1 MFLVLATIYMKGHE
15 NRHIN
20 ATFTT
25 NIMNYTCVYAYF
37 STFVPGNYL
46 NRTDFNTMH
55 YFSRLE
61 NTIKS
66 NWNGIAVAN
75 YRGESFTYGEL
86 ATQIARFH
94 VFFEAVGLKKG
105 DKVALCAKNS
115 ARWGITFFAAN
126 TYEAVL
132 VPILADF
139 HPESV
144 NSLVD
149 HSESKVLLT
158 DTDIWT
164 KLDITKMPQIQAVF
178 SSSDFSL
185 LYAADEKI
193 QKACDE
199 LDAMFAAKYPNG
211 FSAEYVSY
219 PTDNDKELAIINYT
233 SGTTS
238 APKGVMLRYEC
249 VSENV
254 SFGQK
259 RLPCGL
265 GDTLVSMLPMAH
277 MYGMMFELIYPVCN
291 GAAIYYLGK
300 TPTPALLLGALKEIK
315 PYLVITVPLVM
326 EKIFKSKVA
335 PIVNKPVMKV
345 VCAIPGLNQVIF
357 KKVRNTLLEAF
368 GGRIREIVMGG
379 AALNPDVEKW
389 FRRFKL
395 PFTVGYGMTEAA
407 PLLAY
412 EDWWEFAPKSC
423 GKAVDSVEVRIDSED
438 PYTKVGEIQ
447 AKGISLMSGYYK
459 NEEATAAAFTEDG
472 WMRTGD
478 LGLLDKKGNIYIKGR
493 SKNMILSANGQN
505 IYPEEIEAVVNN
517 QPYVIESVVVDRGAK
532 LVALIYADADAMKA
546 AGVDEQTFKA
556 QVIAEVNVSMPAYS
570 KIGLVEIMA
579 EPFEKTPKM
588 SIKRFMY
595 K

>member
-1 MFLVLATIYMKGHE
+1 MK
-15 NRHIN
+15 
-20 ATFTT
+20 
-25 NIMNYTCVYAYF
+25 
-37 STFVPGNYL
+37 
-46 NRTDFNTMH
+46 H
-55 YFSRLE
+55 YFTRFE
-61 NTIKS
+61 EAIKA
-66 NWNGIAVAN
+66 NWERPALGNF
-75 YRGESFTYGEL
+75 RGEVFTFGEL
-86 ATQIARFH
+86 ATQIAKFH
-94 VFFEAVGLKKG
+94 VFFEAIGLKKG

-115 ARWGITFFAAN
+115 ARWGVTFFAAN

-149 HSESKVLLT
+149 HSESLVLLT
-158 DTDIWT
+158 DTDIWS
-164 KLDITKMPQIQAVF
+164 KLDITKMPTIKAVI

-193 QKACDE
+193 QAANDN
-199 LDAMFAAKYPNG
+199 LDQLFAAKYPKG
-211 FSAEYVSY
+211 FSAADVSY
-219 PTDNDKELAIINYT
+219 PTDNDKDLAIINYT

-249 VSENV
+249 ISANV
-254 SFGQK
+254 AFGQK
-259 RLPCGL
+259 RLPSYP
-265 GDTLVSMLPMAH
+265 GDTIVSMLPMAH
-277 MYGMMFELIYPVCN
+277 MYGMMFELIYPLC
-291 GAAIYYLGK
+291 GGSSIYYLGK
-300 TPTPALLLGALKEIK
+300 TPTPALLLGAMAEVK

-335 PIVNKPVMKV
+335 PVINKPVMKV
-345 VCAIPGLNQVIF
+345 ITAIPGLNQVIF
-357 KKVRNTLLEAF
+357 KKIRTTLLNAF
-368 GGRIREIVMGG
+368 GGNVREIVMGG

-389 FRRFKL
+389 FRKFKL

-412 EDWWEFAPKSC
+412 EDWYDFAPKSC
-423 GKAVDSVEVRIDSED
+423 GKCVDSVEVRIDSDD
-438 PYTKVGEIQ
+438 PYNKVGEIQ
-447 AKGISLMSGYYK
+447 AKGYSLMSGYYK
-459 NEEATAAAFTEDG
+459 NEEATKAAFTEDG

-478 LGLLDKKGNIYIKGR
+478 LGLLDAKGNIFIKGR

-517 QPYVIESVVVDRGAK
+517 QPYVVESVVVDRGAR
-532 LVALIYADADAMKA
+532 LVALIYMDADKA
-546 AGVDEQTFKA
+546 KSEGVDLEAYKN
-556 QVIAEVNVSMPAYS
+556 VIMAEVNKSMPAYS
-570 KIGLVEIMA
+570 KINIVEYMDQ
-579 EPFEKTPKM
+579 PFEKTPKM

>member
-1 MFLVLATIYMKGHE
+1 MK
-15 NRHIN
+15 
-20 ATFTT
+20 
-25 NIMNYTCVYAYF
+25 
-37 STFVPGNYL
+37 
-46 NRTDFNTMH
+46 H
-55 YFSRLE
+55 YFSRFE
-61 NTIKS
+61 EAVKK
-66 NWNGIAVAN
+66 NWERPALAN
-75 YRGESFTYGEL
+75 FRGESFTYGEF
-86 ATQIARFH
+86 ATQIAKFH
-94 VFFEAVGLKKG
+94 VFFEAIGLKKG

-115 ARWGITFFAAN
+115 ARWGVTFFAAN

-139 HPESV
+139 HPESI

-158 DTDIWT
+158 DSDIWN
-164 KLDITKMPQIQAVF
+164 KLDITKMPTIKAVI

-185 LYAADEKI
+185 LYAEEESI
-193 QKACDE
+193 QKASDNLQNLFDE
-199 LDAMFAAKYPNG
+199 KYPAG
-211 FSAEYVSY
+211 FSVADVSY
-219 PTDNDKELAIINYT
+219 PTDNDKNLAIINYT

-249 VSENV
+249 ISANV
-254 SFGQK
+254 EFGQK
-259 RLPCGL
+259 RLPSYPE
-265 GDTLVSMLPMAH
+265 DTIVSMLPMAH
-277 MYGMMFELIYPVCN
+277 MYGMMFELIYPLC
-291 GAAIYYLGK
+291 GGSSIYYLGK
-300 TPTPALLLGALKEIK
+300 TPTPALLLGAMAEVK

-335 PIVNKPVMKV
+335 PVVNKPLMKV
-345 VCAIPGLNQVIF
+345 LCALPGLNQVIF
-357 KKVRNTLLEAF
+357 KKIRTQLLNAF
-368 GGRIREIVMGG
+368 GGKVREIVMGG

-389 FRRFKL
+389 FRKFKL

-412 EDWWEFAPKSC
+412 EDWWDFPSKSC
-423 GKAVDSVEVRIDSED
+423 GKPVDSVEVRIDSED
-438 PYTKVGEIQ
+438 PANKVGEIQ

-459 NEEATAAAFTEDG
+459 NEEATKAAFTEDG

-478 LGLLDKKGNIYIKGR
+478 LGVMDAAGNIYIRGR

-517 QPYVIESVVVDRGAK
+517 QPYVIESVVVDRGAS
-532 LVALIYADADAMKA
+532 LVALVYADSDKLAADSINIE
-546 AGVDEQTFKA
+546 EQMNVLK
-556 QVIAEVNVSMPAYS
+556 AEVNKSMPAYS
-570 KIGLVEIMA
+570 KISKVEVMDA
-579 EPFEKTPKM
+579 PFEKTPKM

>member
-1 MFLVLATIYMKGHE
+1 
-15 NRHIN
+15 
-20 ATFTT
+20 
-25 NIMNYTCVYAYF
+25 
-37 STFVPGNYL
+37 
-46 NRTDFNTMH
+46 MH
-55 YFSRLE
+55 YLSRLE
-61 NTIKS
+61 QAIRT
-66 NWNGIAVAN
+66 NWDRPALAN
-75 YRGESFTYGEL
+75 YRGESFTFGEF
-86 ATQIARFH
+86 ATQIERMH
-94 VFFEAVGLKKG
+94 IFFEEIGLKKG

-139 HPESV
+139 HPDSV

-149 HSESKVLLT
+149 HSESIVLLT

-164 KLDITKMPQIQAVF
+164 KLDITKMPTVKAVI
-178 SSSDFSL
+178 SSSDFSI
-185 LYAADEKI
+185 LYAASESIQAAHDKVDEI
-193 QKACDE
+193 
-199 LDAMFAAKYPNG
+199 FNSKYPDG
-211 FSAEYVSY
+211 FKPEHISY
-219 PTDNDKELAIINYT
+219 PTDNEKDLAIINYT

-249 VSENV
+249 LSENV
-254 SFGQK
+254 AFGQK
-259 RLPCGL
+259 RLPSYPE
-265 GDTLVSMLPMAH
+265 DKIVSMLPMAH
-277 MYGMMFELIYPVCN
+277 MYGMMFELIYPLC
-291 GAAIYYLGK
+291 GGSSIYYLGK
-300 TPTPALLLGALKEIK
+300 TPTPALLLGAMAEVK

-335 PIVNKPVMKV
+335 PVVNKPAMKV
-345 VCAIPGLNQVIF
+345 LCALPGVNQLIF
-357 KKVRNTLLEAF
+357 KKIRNTLLSAF
-368 GGRIREIVMGG
+368 GGKVREIVMGG

-412 EDWWEFAPKSC
+412 EDWWEFASKSC

-447 AKGISLMSGYYK
+447 AKGNSIMSGYYK

-517 QPYVIESVVVDRGAK
+517 QPYVIESVVISRGTK
-532 LVALIYADADAMKA
+532 IVALVFMDADKLKA
-546 AGVDEQTFKA
+546 EAVDVELYTKTLMF
-556 QVIAEVNVSMPAYS
+556 EVNKSMPAYS
-570 KIGLVEIMA
+570 KINLVEVMDK
-579 EPFEKTPKM
+579 PFEKTPKM

>member
-1 MFLVLATIYMKGHE
+1 MK
-15 NRHIN
+15 
-20 ATFTT
+20 
-25 NIMNYTCVYAYF
+25 
-37 STFVPGNYL
+37 
-46 NRTDFNTMH
+46 H
-55 YFSRLE
+55 YFTRFE
-61 NTIKS
+61 EAIKA
-66 NWNGIAVAN
+66 NWERPALGNF
-75 YRGESFTYGEL
+75 RGEVFTFGEL
-86 ATQIARFH
+86 ATQIAKFH
-94 VFFEAVGLKKG
+94 VFFEAIGLKKG

-115 ARWGITFFAAN
+115 ARWGVTFFAAN

-149 HSESKVLLT
+149 HSESLVLLT
-158 DTDIWT
+158 DTDIWS
-164 KLDITKMPQIQAVF
+164 KLDITKMPTIKAVI

-193 QKACDE
+193 QAANDN
-199 LDAMFAAKYPNG
+199 LDQLFAAKYPKG
-211 FSAEYVSY
+211 FSAADVSY
-219 PTDNDKELAIINYT
+219 PTDNDKDLAIINYT

-249 VSENV
+249 VSANV
-254 SFGQK
+254 AFGQK
-259 RLPCGL
+259 RLPSYP
-265 GDTLVSMLPMAH
+265 GDTIVSMLPMAH
-277 MYGMMFELIYPVCN
+277 MYGMMFELIYPLC
-291 GAAIYYLGK
+291 GGSSIYYLGK
-300 TPTPALLLGALKEIK
+300 TPTPALLLGAMAEVK

-335 PIVNKPVMKV
+335 PVINKPVMKV
-345 VCAIPGLNQVIF
+345 VTAIPGLNQVIF
-357 KKVRNTLLEAF
+357 KKIRSTLLTAF
-368 GGRIREIVMGG
+368 GGNVREIVMGG

-389 FRRFKL
+389 FRKFKL

-412 EDWWEFAPKSC
+412 EDWYDFAPKSC
-423 GKAVDSVEVRIDSED
+423 GKCVDSVEVRIDSDD
-438 PYTKVGEIQ
+438 PYNKVGEIQ
-447 AKGISLMSGYYK
+447 AKGYSLMSGYYK
-459 NEEATAAAFTEDG
+459 NEEATKAAFTEDG

-478 LGLLDKKGNIYIKGR
+478 LGLLDAKGNIFIKGR

-517 QPYVIESVVVDRGAK
+517 QPYVVESVVIDRGAR
-532 LVALIYADADAMKA
+532 LVALVYMDAEKA
-546 AGVDEQTFKA
+546 KSEGVDLEAYKA
-556 QVIAEVNVSMPAYS
+556 TIMAEVNKSMPAYS
-570 KIGLVEIMA
+570 KVNLVEYMDQ
-579 EPFEKTPKM
+579 PFEKTPKM

>member
-1 MFLVLATIYMKGHE
+1 M
-15 NRHIN
+15 HIFIN
-20 ATFTT
+20 LLIKIPKRSNMTK
-25 NIMNYTCVYAYF
+25 
-37 STFVPGNYL
+37 
-46 NRTDFNTMH
+46 H
-55 YFSRLE
+55 YFSRFE
-61 NTIKS
+61 EAVKN
-66 NWNGIAVAN
+66 NWERLALAN
-75 YRGESFTYGEL
+75 FRGESFTFGEL
-86 ATQIARFH
+86 ATQIAKFH
-94 VFFEAVGLKKG
+94 VFFDAIGLKKG

-115 ARWGITFFAAN
+115 ARWGVTFFAAN

-158 DTDIWT
+158 DSDIWN
-164 KLDITKMPQIQAVF
+164 KLDISKMPAIKAVI

-185 LYAADEKI
+185 LYAADDSI
-193 QKACDE
+193 QAASDNLQKLFDE
-199 LDAMFAAKYPNG
+199 KYPSG
-211 FSAEYVSY
+211 FSAADVTY
-219 PTDNDKELAIINYT
+219 PTDNDKDLAIINYT

-254 SFGQK
+254 AFGQK
-259 RLPCGL
+259 RLPSYP
-265 GDTLVSMLPMAH
+265 GDQIVSMLPMAH
-277 MYGMMFELIYPVCN
+277 MYGMMFELIYPLC
-291 GAAIYYLGK
+291 GGSSIYYLGK
-300 TPTPALLLGALKEIK
+300 TPTPALLLGAMAEVK

-335 PIVNKPVMKV
+335 PVVNKPVMKAL
-345 VCAIPGLNQVIF
+345 CSIPGLNQVIF
-357 KKVRNTLLEAF
+357 KKIRTQLMNAF
-368 GGRIREIVMGG
+368 GGNVREIVMGG

-389 FRRFKL
+389 FKKFKL

-412 EDWWEFAPKSC
+412 EDWWEFASKSC
-423 GKAVDSVEVRIDSED
+423 GKPVDSVEVRIDSSD
-438 PYTKVGEIQ
+438 PIKQVGEIQ
-447 AKGISLMSGYYK
+447 AKGVSLMSGYYK
-459 NEEATAAAFTEDG
+459 NDEATKAAFTEDG

-478 LGLLDKKGNIYIKGR
+478 LGVMDAAGNIFIRGR

-517 QPYVIESVVVDRGAK
+517 QPYVIESVVVDRGAS
-532 LVALIYADADAMKA
+532 LVALVYVDSDKLAADSINIE
-546 AGVDEQTFKA
+546 EQMNALK
-556 QVIAEVNVSMPAYS
+556 AEVNKSMPSYS
-570 KIGLVEIMA
+570 KISKVEVMDA
-579 EPFEKTPKM
+579 PFEKTPKM

>member
-1 MFLVLATIYMKGHE
+1 MK
-15 NRHIN
+15 
-20 ATFTT
+20 
-25 NIMNYTCVYAYF
+25 
-37 STFVPGNYL
+37 
-46 NRTDFNTMH
+46 H
-55 YFSRLE
+55 YFTRLE
-61 NTIKS
+61 EAIRTGWDRPALGNF
-66 NWNGIAVAN
+66 
-75 YRGESFTYGEL
+75 RGELFTFGQF
-86 ATQIARFH
+86 ATQIAKFH
-94 VFFEAVGLKKG
+94 VFFEAIGLKKG

-115 ARWGITFFAAN
+115 ARWGVTFFAAN

-139 HPESV
+139 HPDSV

-149 HSESKVLLT
+149 HSESMVLLT
-158 DTDIWT
+158 DTDIWN
-164 KLDITKMPQIQAVF
+164 KLDIEKMPTIKAVI

-193 QKACDE
+193 QEANDKIEE
-199 LDAMFAAKYPNG
+199 LFAQKYPGG
-211 FSAEYVSY
+211 FTAADVAY

-249 VSENV
+249 LSANV
-254 SFGQK
+254 AFGQK
-259 RLPCGL
+259 RLPSYPE
-265 GDTLVSMLPMAH
+265 DKIVSMLPMAH
-277 MYGMMFELIYPVCN
+277 MYGMMFELIYPLC
-291 GAAIYYLGK
+291 GGSSIYYLGK
-300 TPTPALLLGALKEIK
+300 TPTPALLLGAMAEVK

-335 PIVNKPVMKV
+335 PVINKPVMKV
-345 VCAIPGLNQVIF
+345 ITSIPGLNQIIF
-357 KKVRNTLLEAF
+357 KKIRNTLLTAF
-368 GGRIREIVMGG
+368 GGNVREIVMGG

-389 FRRFKL
+389 FRKFKL

-412 EDWWEFAPKSC
+412 EDWWEFASKSC
-423 GKAVDSVEVRIDSED
+423 GKAVDSVEVRIDSDD
-438 PYTKVGEIQ
+438 PYNKVGEIQ
-447 AKGISLMSGYYK
+447 AKGYSLMSGYYK
-459 NEEATAAAFTEDG
+459 NEEATAAAFTADG

-478 LGLLDKKGNIYIKGR
+478 LGLLDKKGNIFIKGR

-517 QPYVIESVVVDRGAK
+517 QPYVIESVVVDRGAR
-532 LVALIYADADAMKA
+532 LVALIYMDAEKA
-546 AGVDEQTFKA
+546 KSEGVDLEAYKA
-556 QVIAEVNVSMPAYS
+556 QIMVEVNKAMPSYS
-570 KIGLVEIMA
+570 KVNVVEYMDQ
-579 EPFEKTPKM
+579 PFEKTPKM

>member
-1 MFLVLATIYMKGHE
+1 
-15 NRHIN
+15 
-20 ATFTT
+20 
-25 NIMNYTCVYAYF
+25 
-37 STFVPGNYL
+37 
-46 NRTDFNTMH
+46 MH

-66 NWNGIAVAN
+66 NWDGIALAN
-75 YRGESFTYGEL
+75 FRGESFTFGEL
-86 ATQIARFH
+86 AKQIARFH
-94 VFFEAVGLKKG
+94 VFFETVGLKKG

-139 HPESV
+139 HPDSV

-158 DTDIWT
+158 DTDIWN
-164 KLDITKMPQIQAVF
+164 KLDIAKMPTVQAVF

-193 QKACDE
+193 QAACDD
-199 LDAMFAAKYPNG
+199 LDNLFAQKYPEG
-211 FSAEYVSY
+211 FTADMVSY
-219 PTDNDKELAIINYT
+219 PTDNDTNLAIINYT

-249 VSENV
+249 LTENV

-259 RLPCGL
+259 RLPCGP
-265 GDTLVSMLPMAH
+265 GDQIVSMLPMAH

-291 GAAIYYLGK
+291 GAAVYYLGK
-300 TPTPALLLGALKEIK
+300 TPTPALLLGAMKEVQ

-335 PIVNKPVMKV
+335 PVVNKPAMKV
-345 VCAIPGLNQVIF
+345 LCAIPGVNQLIF
-357 KKVRNTLLEAF
+357 KKVRNTLLTAF
-368 GGRIREIVMGG
+368 GGKVREIVMGG

-389 FRRFKL
+389 FKKFKL

-423 GKAVDSVEVRIDSED
+423 GKGVDSVEIRIDSED
-438 PYTKVGEIQ
+438 PYNKVGEIQ
-447 AKGISLMSGYYK
+447 AKGNSLMTGYYK
-459 NEEATAAAFTEDG
+459 NEEATKAAFTEDG

-478 LGLLDKKGNIYIKGR
+478 LGLLDKKGNIFIKGR

-505 IYPEEIEAVVNN
+505 IYPEEIEATVNN
-517 QPYVIESVVVDRGAK
+517 QPYVIESVVVDRGTK
-532 LVALIYADADAMKA
+532 LVALVYLDAEKVKTEGADLEEYKKTLM
-546 AGVDEQTFKA
+546 V
-556 QVIAEVNVSMPAYS
+556 EVNKSMPSYS
-570 KIGLVEIMA
+570 KLTQVEWMDQ
-579 EPFEKTPKM
+579 PFEKTPKM

>member
-1 MFLVLATIYMKGHE
+1 
-15 NRHIN
+15 
-20 ATFTT
+20 
-25 NIMNYTCVYAYF
+25 
-37 STFVPGNYL
+37 
-46 NRTDFNTMH
+46 MH
-55 YFSRLE
+55 YFTRLQ
-61 NTIKS
+61 NAIVN
-66 NWNGIAVAN
+66 NWDRPALGN
-75 YRGESFTYGEL
+75 YRGELFTFGEL
-86 ATQIARFH
+86 AVQIAKFH
-94 VFFEAVGLKKG
+94 VFFEAIGLKKG

-115 ARWGITFFAAN
+115 ARWGITVFAAN
-126 TYEAVL
+126 KYEAVL

-139 HPESV
+139 HPDSV

-158 DTDIWT
+158 DTDIWS
-164 KLDITKMPQIQAVF
+164 KLDIAKMPTVKAVV

-185 LYAADEKI
+185 LYASDETV
-193 QKACDE
+193 QTASDN
-199 LDAMFAAKYPNG
+199 LQSLFDAKYPKG
-211 FSAEYVSY
+211 YSAEHVSY

-249 VSENV
+249 LSENV
-254 SFGQK
+254 AFGQK
-259 RLPCGL
+259 RLPSYPE
-265 GDTLVSMLPMAH
+265 DTIVSMLPMAH
-277 MYGMMFELIYPVCN
+277 MYGMMFELIYPLC
-291 GAAIYYLGK
+291 GGSSIYYLGK
-300 TPTPALLLGALKEIK
+300 TPTPALLLGAMKEIR

-345 VCAIPGLNQVIF
+345 LCAIPGLNQLIF
-357 KKVRNTLLEAF
+357 KKVRNTLLQAF
-368 GGRIREIVMGG
+368 GGQVREIVMGG
-379 AALNPDVEKW
+379 AALNPEVEKW

-412 EDWWEFAPKSC
+412 EDWWEFASKSC
-423 GKAVDSVEVRIDSED
+423 GKAVDSVEVRIDSEN

-517 QPYVIESVVVDRGAK
+517 QPYVVESVVINRGVK
-532 LVALIYADADAMKA
+532 IVALVYLDKDAMKA
-546 AGVDEQTFKA
+546 AEADVEMYKVTLMH
-556 QVIAEVNVSMPAYS
+556 EVNKSMPVYS
-570 KIGLVEIMA
+570 KVNLVEVM
-579 EPFEKTPKM
+579 EQPFEKTPKM